1 MFDPLLSLSC
11 DGIRMQKQIWST
23 DFLSEIYDH
32 VINSRVKTWEDPKFE
47 PFSFSLIS
55 ARNINHVSKSWDGP
69 LFLVRKPRDGLKFGP
84 SLPRNPF
91 FLGHLRV
98 FGVKKVGH
106 LRILTRD
113 GYFELKLERKW
124 MIRILGHLRISCIC
138 LHVTTSP
145 LITFWVISGYPPYDI
160 NYCFVN
166 LSRCQKSPRSL
177 KTLKQSAKVGKS
189 KIINWNLFWIFFSK
203 IVGSFS
209 DRRHRLYKYW
219 IHLF

>member
-1 MFDPLLSLSC
+1 MLSREGICMRSW
-11 DGIRMQKQIWST
+11 DG
-23 DFLSEIYDH
+23 
-32 VINSRVKTWEDPKFE
+32 PKFE
-47 PFSFSLIS
+47 SFIFSLIS
-55 ARNINHVSKSWDGP
+55 ARNIHHVSKSWDGL
-69 LFLVRKPRDGLKFGP
+69 LFLLRKPWDGLKKMDFEAKMV
-84 SLPRNPF
+84 RI
-91 FLGHLRV
+91 LGHLGV
-98 FGVKKVGH
+98 FGLKKVGH

-113 GYFELKLERKW
+113 WYFEPKLKRNW
-124 MIRILGHLRISCIC
+124 MVRILGHLRISCIC
-138 LHVTTSP
+138 LHVSTSP
-145 LITFWVISGYPPYDI
+145 SMTFWAISGYPPYDI